1 MSVDLYLRAP
11 DDPNYIPDK
20 LSSVDDIENAVQQVR
35 MTLLTRKGEVLGEPD
50 FGLNTTKYLF
60 EFEGYPLTTL
70 EREANDQIQEYV
82 MLSKVYD
89 IRPTAFTLSDIA
101 DIYKTGLG
109 ISISVNGRSSFAAL
123 YED

>member
-1 MSVDLYLRAP
+1 MIDLYLRAP
-11 DDPNYIPDK
+11 GDPNYIPDK
-20 LSSVDDIENAVQQVR
+20 FSSNDDIENAVQQVR
-35 MTLLTRKGEVLGEPD
+35 MTLLTRNGEVLGEPK

-60 EFEGYPLTTL
+60 EFEGYSTKAL
-70 EREANDQIQEYV
+70 ESEASDQIQEYV

-89 IRPTAFTLSDIA
+89 IRPTVFTLNDLA

-109 ISISVNGRSSFAAL
+109 INISINGRSSFAAL

>member
-1 MSVDLYLRAP
+1 
-11 DDPNYIPDK
+11 
-20 LSSVDDIENAVQQVR
+20 

-60 EFEGYPLTTL
+60 EFEGYPLATL
-70 EREANDQIQEYV
+70 EREASDQIQEYV
-82 MLSKVYD
+82 MLSKLYD
-89 IRPTAFTLSDIA
+89 IRPTAFTLNDLA